1 MLPSVRA
8 LLSGI
13 IDYAGMFPPARLP
26 LEQAI
31 RSYARYR
38 TEPES
43 WMLGRF
49 ICPASR
55 LPELSPFVDELFRDG
70 PPLAVSALG
79 RGAMSGKDFLADLQ
93 SDLECVRTFCSQHS
107 GRVVIDVFEARVS
120 PEQMNDAYLSTAED
134 SWLESLACTMHEL
147 RSGKMRLFLELGLNG
162 DWLDRVEDL
171 MHAFDHAKRWYFN
184 PESSSRDFPFG
195 FKLRCGGAEASAFA
209 SVGQITLA
217 LHNCLKL
224 GICFKATAGLHHP
237 VRRYDAGLGTYT
249 HGFLNVWIAALAL
262 SIGSQSFHKA
272 MIPVLL
278 EDRDASHFSFDDAGV
293 NWRNLRI
300 PTEVISRG
308 RTQFT
313 SFGSCSFDEPRDDLR
328 AMGLLP

>member
-13 IDYAGMFPPARLP
+13 IDYAGLFPPAQLP

-31 RSYARYR
+31 RNYARYR
-38 TEPES
+38 TGPES

-49 ICPASR
+49 VCPAAR
-55 LPELSPFVDELFRDG
+55 LVELTPFINELFRDG
-70 PPLAVSALG
+70 APLAVSALG
-79 RGAMSGKDFLADLQ
+79 RGRISGRDFLTDLQ
-93 SDLECVRTFCSQHS
+93 SDLECVRTFCRLHS
-107 GRVVIDVFEARVS
+107 GRVVVDVFEVRAS
-120 PEQMNDAYLSTAED
+120 PEQLNDQYLSTVEE
-134 SWLESLACTMHEL
+134 SWLELVANTMPEL
-147 RSGKMRLFLELGLNG
+147 RSGRMRLFFELGLNG

-171 MHAFDHAKRWYFN
+171 MQAFAHARRWYCN

-195 FKLRCGGAEASAFA
+195 FKLRCGGTEASAFP

-217 LHNCLKL
+217 LQNCIEF
-224 GICFKATAGLHHP
+224 GISFKATAGLHHA
-237 VRRYDAGLGTYT
+237 VRRYDAQLGTYM
-249 HGFLNVWIAALAL
+249 HGFLNVWIASLAL
-262 SIGSQSFHKA
+262 SLGSKTFHKA

-278 EDRDASHFSFDDAGV
+278 EDRDASHFSFDEAGV

-300 PTEVISRG
+300 PTEVITRG
-308 RTQFT
+308 RTQFS